1 MRKLFG
7 LAILAMVAATGIEA
21 APALA
26 QVSSAVPANPAL
38 DTALT
43 ATIRDGDRA
52 RDRYRHPRE
61 TLSFFGV
68 EPGMTVVDYMPTGGW
83 YSRILVPYL
92 GSGGTYIGMNPDVS
106 KETGYLA
113 DSYGNLAATF
123 PAEAAKWAPAGGAKV
138 LAFNADAVPAG
149 LDGTVDRV
157 LIFREVH
164 NMFRFGWF
172 YKDMQLIR
180 KLLKPG
186 GLVGV
191 EDHRVPENASFER
204 SDGNKGYVRESDV
217 IALFS
222 VMGFDLV
229 AKSEINANPK
239 DPADWKIG
247 VWELPPSYA
256 GAANDPAKKAQVD
269 AIGES
274 DRMTLLFRMRP

>member
-1 MRKLFG
+1 MRKLLR
-7 LAILAMVAATGIEA
+7 LAAWAALVTMTVDTV
-21 APALA
+21 PAFA
-26 QVSSAVPANPAL
+26 QQTVPANPAL
-38 DTALT
+38 DTALG
-43 ATIRDGDRA
+43 AKIRDGDRA
-52 RDRYRHPRE
+52 RDQFRHPRE
-61 TLSFFGV
+61 TLEFFGV
-68 EPGMTVVDYMPTGGW
+68 RPGMTVIDYMPTGGW

-92 GSGGTYIGMNPDVS
+92 GEGGTYLGMNPDVS

-113 DSYGNLAATF
+113 ESYGNLAGTF
-123 PAEAAKWAPAGGAKV
+123 LAETAKWAPAGGARI

-149 LDGTVDRV
+149 VEGTVDRV

-172 YKDMQLIR
+172 YKDMQLVR

-191 EDHRVPENASFER
+191 EDHRVPESASFER
-204 SDGNKGYVRESDV
+204 SDGNKGYMRESDV

-222 VMGFDLV
+222 AMGFDLV
-229 AKSEINANPK
+229 AKSEINANPR

-256 GAANDPAKKAQVD
+256 GAANDPAKKARVD

-274 DRMTLLFRMRP
+274 DRMTLLFRKRP

>member
-1 MRKLFG
+1 MRKLLG
-7 LAILAMVAATGIEA
+7 LA
-21 APALA
+21 ALA
-26 QVSSAVPANPAL
+26 AIAISGVGAVSARAQDRAAIPANPAL
-38 DTALT
+38 DAALV
-43 ATIRDGDRA
+43 APIRDGDRA
-52 RDRYRHPRE
+52 RDKYRHPRE

-68 EPGMTVVDYMPTGGW
+68 QPGMTVVDYMPTGGW

-92 GSGGTYIGMNPDVS
+92 GKGGTYIGMNPDVS

-113 DSYGNLAATF
+113 DSYGNLGMTF
-123 PAEAAKWAPAGGAKV
+123 PAEAAKWTTGDDAKIV
-138 LAFNADAVPAG
+138 AFNADTVPAG

-172 YKDMQLIR
+172 YKDLQLIR
-180 KLLKPG
+180 KMLKPG
-186 GLVGV
+186 GLVGI
-191 EDHRVPENASFER
+191 EDHRAAENVPFER
-204 SDGNKGYVRESDV
+204 SDGNKGYMRESDV

-222 VMGFDLV
+222 AMGFDLV

-247 VWELPPSYA
+247 VWELPPGYA